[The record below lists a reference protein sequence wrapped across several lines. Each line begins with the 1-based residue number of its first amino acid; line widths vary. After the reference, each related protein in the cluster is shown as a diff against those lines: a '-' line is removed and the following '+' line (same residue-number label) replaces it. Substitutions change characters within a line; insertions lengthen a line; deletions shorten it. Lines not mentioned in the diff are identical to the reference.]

1 MSVRLIVSN
10 VRPGV
15 ASAVEQFSRLVL
27 QQQRLGLVPQPS
39 HLSFPV
45 EGYLD
50 GKVYLQHTLAQPVSG
65 RIGLW
70 SKADSH
76 MYFSDYTVTAAN

>member
-1 MSVRLIVSN
+1 VRNTPTATKQWHELKVQVS
-10 VRPGV
+10 G
-15 ASAVEQFSRLVL
+15 SK
-27 QQQRLGLVPQPS
+27 
-39 HLSFPV
+39 V

-50 GKVYLQHTLAQPVSG
+50 GNLYLEDTLLQPVSG

-76 MYFSDYTVTAAN
+76 MYFSDYTVRAVD

>member
-1 MSVRLIVSN
+1 M
-10 VRPGV
+10 
-15 ASAVEQFSRLVL
+15 
-27 QQQRLGLVPQPS
+27 VPRS
-39 HLSFPV
+39 

-50 GKVYLQHTLAQPVSG
+50 GKLYLEDTLAQPASG

-76 MYFSDYTVTAAN
+76 MYFSDYTVAAAD

>member
-1 MSVRLIVSN
+1 MQAWTVRIAGAGLFCAG
-10 VRPGV
+10 VRISGTK
-15 ASAVEQFSRLVL
+15 
-27 QQQRLGLVPQPS
+27 
-39 HLSFPV
+39 V

-50 GKVYLQHTLAQPVSG
+50 GKLYLEHTLAQPVSG

-76 MYFSDYTVTAAN
+76 MYFSDYTVMTAN

>member
-1 MSVRLIVSN
+1 VRNTPTATKQWHELKVRVS
-10 VRPGV
+10 GTK
-15 ASAVEQFSRLVL
+15 
-27 QQQRLGLVPQPS
+27 
-39 HLSFPV
+39 V

-50 GKVYLQHTLAQPVSG
+50 GKRYLEDTLAQPVLG

-76 MYFSDYTVTAAN
+76 MYFSDYTVTAAD

>member
-1 MSVRLIVSN
+1 MEN
-10 VRPGV
+10 N
-15 ASAVEQFSRLVL
+15 LVL
-27 QQQRLGLVPQPS
+27 WKFEKGNRSSVKWVRNTPTATKQWHELKVRVTGTK
-39 HLSFPV
+39 V

-50 GKVYLQHTLAQPVSG
+50 GKRYLEDTLAQPVSG

-76 MYFSDYTVTAAN
+76 MYFSDYTVTAAD

>member
-1 MSVRLIVSN
+1 VRNTPTATKQWHELK
-10 VRPGV
+10 VRISG
-15 ASAVEQFSRLVL
+15 SK
-27 QQQRLGLVPQPS
+27 
-39 HLSFPV
+39 V

-50 GKVYLQHTLAQPVSG
+50 GKLYLEDTLALPVSG

-76 MYFSDYTVTAAN
+76 MYFSDYSVRLAD

>member
-1 MSVRLIVSN
+1 MNQNACREI
-10 VRPGV
+10 GI
-15 ASAVEQFSRLVL
+15 A
-27 QQQRLGLVPQPS
+27 GTK
-39 HLSFPV
+39 V

-50 GKVYLQHTLAQPVSG
+50 GKLYLEHVLPERVSG

-76 MYFSDYTVTAAN
+76 MYFDDYTVTPAD